1 MSSNFSVAA
10 SHMVNVES
18 QKKKLEDMK
27 NNETMAMD
35 QLIKKEEESDAVEGQ
50 VKVENEK
57 VLEAQN
63 KIQELTR

>member
-1 MSSNFSVAA
+1 
-10 SHMVNVES
+10 MVNVES
-18 QKKKLEDMK
+18 QKKKMEDMK

>member
-1 MSSNFSVAA
+1 
-10 SHMVNVES
+10 MVNVES